1 MQGALAA
8 AEQAANDSAW
18 GATGTLA
25 VAAGSV
31 AVLLVLVVFVKLQ
44 PMIAL
49 LAVSLATALVL
60 GIPLDRVMD
69 TLNEGLGGTLAEV
82 ALIVG
87 FGAML
92 GRMLEISGG
101 ASVLADSLVRRFGE
115 RRAPL
120 ALGVAG
126 LLFGF
131 PIFLDAGVIIFL
143 PIVFTVARR
152 LGGSVL
158 RYALPVAGSFA
169 VMHAFVPPHPGPVS
183 AAGLIG
189 ANTGLLLLV
198 GLVVGI
204 PTWFVAAYGFGL
216 WSGARNFLEVP
227 GNSTATG
234 EGAAPEGSV
243 PGTGS
248 VLGLLLLPL
257 LLIFMNTGL
266 SALAEEGV
274 VDSEARAVQV
284 AILVGQSPIALAVA
298 VLVSSVALG
307 LRRGMTGEQ
316 IERELT
322 SSLSTIA
329 AVILITGAGGMFGAV
344 LAEAGVGKAL
354 AAALNGAGIPIIV
367 AAFLIAVVM
376 RVAQGSATVALTTA
390 AGFIAP
396 AVSAAS
402 GLSAVDLCLIVIAI
416 ASGSTVLSHV
426 NDSGFWLIGR
436 LLGMDVPTTLRTWTV
451 METLIGVVG
460 FLISWGIYLVL

>member
-1 MQGALAA
+1 MIAA
-8 AEQAANDSAW
+8 AEPAAESTL
-18 GATGTLA
+18 GAGVTLA
-25 VAAGSV
+25 VAAGAV
-31 AVLLVLVVFVKLQ
+31 AVLLLMIVFLKMQ

-49 LAVSLATALVL
+49 LAVSIATALVL
-60 GIPLDRVMD
+60 GIPLDQVMS
-69 TLNEGLGGTLAEV
+69 TLNDGLGGTLAEV

-101 ASVLADSLVRRFGE
+101 ASVLAEALVRRFGE

-120 ALGVAG
+120 ALGIAA

-131 PIFLDAGVIIFL
+131 PIFLDAGVVIFL

-158 RYALPVAGSFA
+158 RYALPVVGAFA

-204 PTWFVAAYGFGL
+204 PTWFISGYLFGV
-216 WSGARNFLEVP
+216 WNGSRVFLSIPED
-227 GNSTATG
+227 STASG
-234 EGAAPEGSV
+234 QDAASDKPRPSMKTV
-243 PGTGS
+243 I
-248 VLGLLLLPL
+248 GLLLLPL
-257 LLIFMNTGL
+257 VLIFLRTGL
-266 SALAEEGV
+266 DTLVSEDV
-274 VDSEARAVQV
+274 VDSGSQAVQA
-284 AILVGQSPIALAVA
+284 AILIGQSPVALAIA
-298 VLVSSVALG
+298 VLAASVVLG
-307 LRRGMTGEQ
+307 LKRGMSGKE
-316 IERELT
+316 IESELT

-344 LAEAGVGKAL
+344 LGEAGVGNAL
-354 AAALNGAGIPIIV
+354 AEGLNDAGIPLIV

-376 RVAQGSATVALTTA
+376 RVAQGSATVALTTS

-396 AVSAAS
+396 AVTAATGVTS
-402 GLSAVDLCLIVIAI
+402 VDLCLIVIAI

-426 NDSGFWLIGR
+426 NDSGFWLVGR
-436 LLGMDVPTTLRTWTV
+436 LLGMDVPTTLKTWTV

-460 FLISWGIYLVL
+460 FLISWGLSLVL

>member
-1 MQGALAA
+1 MQGVIAA
-8 AEQAANDSAW
+8 AEPAADSTL
-18 GATGTLA
+18 GAGVTLA
-25 VAAGSV
+25 VAAGAV
-31 AVLLVLVVFVKLQ
+31 AVLLVLVIFVKLQ

-60 GIPLDRVMD
+60 GIPIDEVMS
-69 TLNEGLGGTLAEV
+69 TLNDGLGGTLAEV

-158 RYALPVAGSFA
+158 RYALPVAGAFA

-189 ANTGLLLLV
+189 ANTGLLLLI

-204 PTWFVAAYGFGL
+204 PTWFIASYGFGL
-216 WSGARNFLEVP
+216 WSGGRNYLEIP
-227 GNSTATG
+227 ADSTAS
-234 EGAAPEGSV
+234 GADVDPDKPKPSMAA
-243 PGTGS
+243 
-248 VLGLLLLPL
+248 VLGLLCIPL
-257 LLIFMNTGL
+257 VLIFLNTGL
-266 SALAEEGV
+266 SALVEEGV
-274 VDSEARAVQV
+274 LSSDVQAVQ
-284 AILVGQSPIALAVA
+284 AAMLVGQSPIALAIA
-298 VLVSSVALG
+298 VLVASVLLG
-307 LRRGMTGEQ
+307 LKRGMTGNQ

-344 LAEAGVGKAL
+344 LSEAGVGQAL
-354 AAALNGAGIPIIV
+354 AGALNNAGIPIIV

-396 AVSAAS
+396 AVAAAP
-402 GLSAVDLCLIVIAI
+402 GLSSADLCLIVIAI
-416 ASGSTVLSHV
+416 ASGATVLSHV

-436 LLGMDVPTTLRTWTV
+436 LLGMDVPTTLKTWTV

-460 FLISWGIYLVL
+460 FLIAWLLSLVL

>member
-1 MQGALAA
+1 MIAA
-8 AEQAANDSAW
+8 AEPAAESAL
-18 GATGTLA
+18 GAGVTLA
-25 VAAGSV
+25 VAAGAV
-31 AVLLVLVVFVKLQ
+31 AVLLLMIVFLKMQ

-49 LAVSLATALVL
+49 LAVSITTALVL
-60 GIPLDRVMD
+60 GIPLDQVMS
-69 TLNEGLGGTLAEV
+69 TLNDGLGGTLAEV

-120 ALGVAG
+120 ALGIAA

-131 PIFLDAGVIIFL
+131 PIFLDAGVVIFL

-158 RYALPVAGSFA
+158 RYALPVVGAFA

-204 PTWFVAAYGFGL
+204 PTWFISGYLFGV
-216 WSGARNFLEVP
+216 WNGNRVFLSIPE
-227 GNSTATG
+227 NSTASG
-234 EGAAPEGSV
+234 QDAASDKPRPSMGAV
-243 PGTGS
+243 I
-248 VLGLLLLPL
+248 GLLLLPL
-257 LLIFMNTGL
+257 VLIFLRTGL
-266 SALAEEGV
+266 NTLVSEDM
-274 VDSEARAVQV
+274 VDSGSQAVQA
-284 AILVGQSPIALAVA
+284 AILLGQSPVALAIA
-298 VLVSSVALG
+298 VLVASVALG
-307 LRRGMTGEQ
+307 LKRGMSGKE
-316 IERELT
+316 IESELT

-344 LAEAGVGKAL
+344 LGEAGVGNAL
-354 AAALNGAGIPIIV
+354 AEGLNNAGIPLIV

-396 AVSAAS
+396 AVAAAP
-402 GLSAVDLCLIVIAI
+402 GLSSADLCLIVIAI
-416 ASGSTVLSHV
+416 ASGATVLSHV
-426 NDSGFWLIGR
+426 NDSGFWLVGR
-436 LLGMDVPTTLRTWTV
+436 LLGMDVPTTLKTWTV

-460 FLISWGIYLVL
+460 FLISWGLSLVL

>member
-1 MQGALAA
+1 MRGVIAA
-8 AEQAANDSAW
+8 AEPAAHSAL
-18 GATGTLA
+18 GPGLTLT
-25 VAAGSV
+25 VAAGAV
-31 AVLLVLVVFVKLQ
+31 AVLLLLIVFLKLQ

-49 LAVSLATALVL
+49 LAVSIATALVL
-60 GIPLDRVMD
+60 GIPLDEVMS
-69 TLNEGLGGTLAEV
+69 TLNDGLGGTLAEV

-101 ASVLADSLVRRFGE
+101 ASVLAEALVRRFGE

-120 ALGVAG
+120 ALGIAA

-131 PIFLDAGVIIFL
+131 PIFLDAGVVIFL

-158 RYALPVAGSFA
+158 RYALPVVGAFA

-189 ANTGLLLLV
+189 ANTGLLLLI

-204 PTWFVAAYGFGL
+204 PTWLIAGYAFGL
-216 WSGARNFLEVP
+216 WNGSRVFLPVP
-227 GNSTATG
+227 ENSTASGQDTAPDKPRPSM
-234 EGAAPEGSV
+234 GAV
-243 PGTGS
+243 I
-248 VLGLLLLPL
+248 GLLLLPL
-257 LLIFMNTGL
+257 VLIFLRTGL
-266 SALAEEGV
+266 NTLVSEDV
-274 VDSEARAVQV
+274 VDSKSQLVQA
-284 AILVGQSPIALAVA
+284 AILIGQSPVALAVA
-298 VLVSSVALG
+298 VLVASVVLG
-307 LRRGMTGEQ
+307 LKRGMRGKE
-316 IERELT
+316 IENELT
-322 SSLSTIA
+322 ASLSTIA

-344 LAEAGVGKAL
+344 LAKAGVGNAL
-354 AAALNGAGIPIIV
+354 AEGLNSAGIPLIV

-376 RVAQGSATVALTTA
+376 RVAQGSATVALTTS

-402 GLSAVDLCLIVIAI
+402 GLTSIDLCLIVIAI
-416 ASGSTVLSHV
+416 ASGATVLSHV
-426 NDSGFWLIGR
+426 NDSGFWLVGR
-436 LLGMDVPTTLRTWTV
+436 LLGMDVPTTLKTWTV

-460 FLISWGIYLVL
+460 FLIAWALSIFL

>member
-1 MQGALAA
+1 MIAA
-8 AEQAANDSAW
+8 AEPAAESTL
-18 GATGTLA
+18 GAGVTLA
-25 VAAGSV
+25 VAAGAV
-31 AVLLVLVVFVKLQ
+31 AVLLLMIVFLKMQ

-49 LAVSLATALVL
+49 LAVSIATALVL
-60 GIPLDRVMD
+60 GIPLDQVMS
-69 TLNEGLGGTLAEV
+69 TLNDGLGGTLAEV

-101 ASVLADSLVRRFGE
+101 ASVLAEALVRRFGE

-120 ALGVAG
+120 ALGIAA

-131 PIFLDAGVIIFL
+131 PIFLDAGVVIFL

-158 RYALPVAGSFA
+158 RYALPVVGAFA

-204 PTWFVAAYGFGL
+204 PTWFISGYLFGV
-216 WSGARNFLEVP
+216 WNGSRVFLSIPED
-227 GNSTATG
+227 STASG
-234 EGAAPEGSV
+234 QDAASDKPRPSMKTV
-243 PGTGS
+243 I
-248 VLGLLLLPL
+248 GLLLLPL
-257 LLIFMNTGL
+257 VLIFLRTGL
-266 SALAEEGV
+266 DTLVSEDV
-274 VDSEARAVQV
+274 VDSGSQAVQA
-284 AILVGQSPIALAVA
+284 AILIGQSPVALAIA
-298 VLVSSVALG
+298 VLAASVVLG
-307 LRRGMTGEQ
+307 LKRGMSGKE
-316 IERELT
+316 IESELT

-344 LAEAGVGKAL
+344 LGEAGVGNAL
-354 AAALNGAGIPIIV
+354 AEGLNDAGIPLIV

-376 RVAQGSATVALTTA
+376 RVAQGSATVALTTS

-396 AVSAAS
+396 AVTAAS
-402 GLSAVDLCLIVIAI
+402 GVTSVDLCLIVIAI

-426 NDSGFWLIGR
+426 NDSGFWLVGR
-436 LLGMDVPTTLRTWTV
+436 LLGMDVPTTLKTWTV

-460 FLISWGIYLVL
+460 FLISWGLSLVL

>member
-1 MQGALAA
+1 MQGVIAA
-8 AEQAANDSAW
+8 AEPAAESTL
-18 GATGTLA
+18 GAGVTLA
-25 VAAGSV
+25 VAAGAV
-31 AVLLVLVVFVKLQ
+31 AVLLLMIVFLKMQ

-49 LAVSLATALVL
+49 LAVSIATALVL
-60 GIPLDRVMD
+60 GIPLDQVMS
-69 TLNEGLGGTLAEV
+69 TLNDGLGGTLAEV

-101 ASVLADSLVRRFGE
+101 ASVLAEALVRRFGE

-120 ALGVAG
+120 ALGIAA

-131 PIFLDAGVIIFL
+131 PIFLDAGVVIFL

-158 RYALPVAGSFA
+158 RYALPVVGAFA

-204 PTWFVAAYGFGL
+204 PTWFISGYLFGV
-216 WSGARNFLEVP
+216 WNGSRVFLSIPED
-227 GNSTATG
+227 STASG
-234 EGAAPEGSV
+234 QDAASDKPRPSMKTV
-243 PGTGS
+243 I
-248 VLGLLLLPL
+248 GLLLLPL
-257 LLIFMNTGL
+257 VLIFLRTGL
-266 SALAEEGV
+266 DTLVSEDV
-274 VDSEARAVQV
+274 VDSGSQAVQA
-284 AILVGQSPIALAVA
+284 AILIGQSPVALAIA
-298 VLVSSVALG
+298 VLAASVVLG
-307 LRRGMTGEQ
+307 LKRGMSGKE
-316 IERELT
+316 IESELT

-344 LAEAGVGKAL
+344 LGEAGVGNAL
-354 AAALNGAGIPIIV
+354 AEGLNDAGIPLIV

-376 RVAQGSATVALTTA
+376 RVAQGSATVALTTS

-396 AVSAAS
+396 AVTAAS
-402 GLSAVDLCLIVIAI
+402 GVTSVDLCLIVIAI

-426 NDSGFWLIGR
+426 NDSGFWLVGR
-436 LLGMDVPTTLRTWTV
+436 LLGMDVPTTLKTWTV

-460 FLISWGIYLVL
+460 FLISWGLSLVL